1 MNQNLSQTFLAIT
14 RNSTDLE
21 WLQGALAP
29 LGQVVSAGAGSLDEL
44 LALVEAR
51 VSTPENQQWLT
62 FTRDSRPEI
71 LKD

>member
-29 LGQVVSAGAGSLDEL
+29 W
-44 LALVEAR
+44 AR
-51 VSTPENQQWLT
+51 WWGPTAAWTNCWPWWT
-62 FTRDSRPEI
+62 
-71 LKD
+71 